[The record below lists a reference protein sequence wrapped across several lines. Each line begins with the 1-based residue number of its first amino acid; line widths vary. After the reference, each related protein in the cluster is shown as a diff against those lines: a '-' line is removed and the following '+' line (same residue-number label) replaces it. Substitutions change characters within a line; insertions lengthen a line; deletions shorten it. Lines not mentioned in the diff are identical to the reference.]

1 MDVVAS
7 NVELGVVASNIEF
20 GVEFWCR
27 IEMDVVA
34 SNVELGVAFIELCAA
49 FVETG
54 VF

>member
-7 NVELGVVASNIEF
+7 NIELG
-20 GVEFWCR
+20 
-27 IEMDVVA
+27 VVA